1 MLWLVDGPPVVLERG
16 QRLSSTTMV
25 KVKHYSDGKVSTKD
39 VDEAEFGTKVGRVLN
54 RTLKDAVVMYEANV
68 RQGTAKTRTRGEVRG
83 PNKKLWRQKHTGRAR
98 MGSKKV
104 PHWRGGGVA
113 FGPRPRDYYYQMPK
127 KARRLA
133 LGNALFCK
141 FRDGEVA
148 IAGGWPSEQ
157 PSTKA
162 AFEILQE
169 LEMDRSVLVV
179 TEQLDRNLYLSLRNV
194 PQVDVKPV
202 HELNAH
208 QVLLRRFMVLTPG
221 ALARLQG
228 RFGDGGVRQ
237 SHESHE
243 EDS

>member
-1 MLWLVDGPPVVLERG
+1 MVLERELP
-16 QRLSSTTMV
+16 LSSGTMT
-25 KVKHYSDGKVSTKD
+25 KVKHYSDGKVSTRD
-39 VDEAEFGTKVGRVLN
+39 VDESQFGTRVLA

-68 RQGTAKTRTRGEVRG
+68 RQGTVKTRTRGEVAG

-133 LGNALFCK
+133 LGNALFSK
-141 FRDGEVA
+141 FKDGEVA
-148 IAGGWPSEQ
+148 VADGWPSEK

-162 AFEILQE
+162 AFEILQK

-179 TEQLDRNLYLSLRNV
+179 TEQPDRNLFLSLRNV
-194 PQVDVKPV
+194 PFVDVRPV
-202 HELNAH
+202 HELNAR
-208 QVLLRRFMVLTPG
+208 QVLLRRFMILTPG
-221 ALARLQG
+221 ALERLQDRFAERGG
-228 RFGDGGVRQ
+228 RKDQ
-237 SHESHE
+237 AKET
-243 EDS
+243 